1 MISTSVVPALQ
12 VVKVRSPMSIPMSIP
27 SARTDRTDR
36 QVVPAQVW
44 AKLSVEMQIRAIG
57 LLAQL
62 ILNVAVS
69 RTRPEECKQEVADAY
84 LSEHAEN
91 PT

>member
-12 VVKVRSPMSIPMSIP
+12 VVKERSPMSIPMSIP
-27 SARTDRTDR
+27 SVLTDR
-36 QVVPAQVW
+36 QVAPAQVW
-44 AKLSVEMQIRAIG
+44 PKLSVEIQIRAIG

-69 RTRPEECKQEVADAY
+69 PRTRPEECKQEVDNAY
-84 LSEHAEN
+84 LSEHA
-91 PT
+91 

>member
-1 MISTSVVPALQ
+1 
-12 VVKVRSPMSIPMSIP
+12 
-27 SARTDRTDR
+27 
-36 QVVPAQVW
+36 VPAQVW